1 MDRKLIK
8 RTMDVQR
15 ELVRSGL
22 NRRNLLKL
30 GVLSATSGMLLP
42 IQGLSLRAASAAGA
56 CPIPGKEIFSPKV
69 RPFKDPLQRLHEM
82 TPLAAGIDG
91 VSGGRPG
98 PRPVAGSKDSKLRVL
113 QEHPDL
119 ATATPYADLAH
130 QAWVDPASRLYAPP
144 QEFYELRATQ
154 HRHVWHSDMPA
165 GAAGQT
171 AWGFAPPGFDVTA
184 RPLGGNA
191 PSIAPGPVFRTR
203 YGRSHLVRIHN
214 DLPDAGGADQVSALG
229 FATPTLST
237 HMHNSHSPSESDGG
251 PLYYNYSGGFWDY
264 HYPNLY
270 AGINQGYVSP
280 GEGVRGDYREALGS
294 MWYHDHKLDFTAQN
308 VYAGMFGVNVI
319 YDEVDTGD
327 ETRAGT
333 TGVRFPSRSQDAASV
348 PHEFDVPL
356 VFHDRQFDPDGVD
369 FFPLSCF
376 DGAIGDTCTVNG
388 TIQPVMRVQPRRY
401 RFRLYV
407 GGPSRFMWWWLRQNA
422 NSSTYLP
429 FTVIATDGNLLPAAQ
444 QVQSFKQSPGER
456 FDIIV
461 DFSKFAAGT
470 ELFMSNR
477 AEQTSGNGP
486 NGKLLPTGQGMDFLK
501 FVVEAARP
509 NLTDNSTSVEALL
522 RPGTLLR
529 PLPDA
534 VDVSKSR
541 RKEWVWG
548 KSGGAWS
555 ANGTFYDR
563 FEAPY
568 EIKEG
573 SAEVWV
579 HKNGGGSWSHP
590 IHPHYEEARILSQK
604 GTASPSPN
612 VGLEGGRKDTYR
624 LDPSA
629 TMEVAMRFR
638 DYKGIYP
645 VHCHNGLHEDHGMMA
660 MWKIV

>member
-30 GVLSATSGMLLP
+30 GVLSAASGMLLP
-42 IQGLSLRAASAAGA
+42 IKGLSLRAAYAAGA

-69 RPFKDPLQRLHEM
+69 TPFKDPLQRLFEM
-82 TPLAAGIDG
+82 HPLAAGIEG

-119 ATATPYADLAH
+119 ARATPYADLAH
-130 QAWVDPASRLYAPP
+130 QAWVDPASKLYAPP

-154 HRHVWHSDMPA
+154 HRHVWHSEMPA
-165 GAAGQT
+165 GAAGQM
-171 AWGFAPPGFDVTA
+171 AWGFAPPGFDVNA
-184 RPLGGNA
+184 VPLGGTS
-191 PSIAPGPVFRTR
+191 PSILPGPVFRTR

-214 DLPDAGGADQVSALG
+214 DLPDAGGANQVSALG
-229 FATPTLST
+229 FGTPTLST

-251 PLYYNYSGGFWDY
+251 PLYYNYAGRFWDY

-280 GEGVRGDYREALGS
+280 KEGVRGDYREALGS
-294 MWYHDHKLDFTAQN
+294 LWYHDHKLDFTAQN
-308 VYAGMFGVNVI
+308 VYAGLSGANVI

-327 ETRAGT
+327 ETVAGT
-333 TGVRFPSRSQDAASV
+333 TGVRFPTQSQDGKSF
-348 PHEFDVPL
+348 PYEFDMPL
-356 VFHDRQFDPDGVD
+356 MFHDRQFDPDGVD
-369 FFPLSCF
+369 FFPLTCI
-376 DGAIGDTCTVNG
+376 DGAIGDSCTVNG
-388 TIQPVMRVQPRRY
+388 TIQPTLRVQPRRY

-407 GGPSRFMWWWLRQNA
+407 IGPSRYMWWWLRKSA

-444 QVQSFKQSPGER
+444 QVQSFKQSPAER

-461 DFSKFAAGT
+461 DFSKFNAGT

-477 AEQTSGNGP
+477 AEQTGGRGP
-486 NGKLLPTGQGMDFLK
+486 TGKLLLTGQSMDFLK

-522 RPGTLLR
+522 RPVMPLR
-529 PLPDA
+529 PLPAA
-534 VDVSKSR
+534 VDVSKAR
-541 RKEWVWG
+541 RKEWVWDR
-548 KSGGAWS
+548 SGAAWS
-555 ANGTFYDR
+555 ANGVFFDR
-563 FEAPY
+563 FQAPY

-573 SAEVWV
+573 SAEIWV
-579 HKNGGGSWSHP
+579 QKNGGGSWSHP
-590 IHPHYEEARILSQK
+590 IHAHYEEGRILSQK
-604 GTASPSPN
+604 GTASPAPN
-612 VGLEGGRKDTYR
+612 MGLEGGRRDTYR

-629 TMEVAMRFR
+629 TMEVATRFR

-645 VHCHNGLHEDHGMMA
+645 LHCHNTLHEDHGMMA

>member
-1 MDRKLIK
+1 MKNIDLKLVK
-8 RTMDVQR
+8 QTMDVQR

-30 GVLSATSGMLLP
+30 GVLSAATGMLLP
-42 IQGLSLRAASAAGA
+42 IKGLSLRAAHAAA
-56 CPIPGKEIFSPKV
+56 VCPIPGKDIFSPRV
-69 RPFKDPLQRLHEM
+69 APFKDPLQRLFEIN
-82 TPLAAGIDG
+82 PLAAGIEG

-98 PRPVAGSKDSKLRVL
+98 ARPVAGTKDSKLRVL

-119 ATATPYADLAH
+119 ARATPYADLAH
-130 QAWVDPASRLYAPP
+130 QAWVDPASKLYAPP
-144 QEFYELRATQ
+144 QDFYQLRATQ
-154 HRHVWHSDMPA
+154 HKHVWHSEMPA
-165 GAAGQT
+165 GAAGQM
-171 AWGFAPPGFDVTA
+171 AWGFAPPDFNVNAT
-184 RPLGGNA
+184 PLGSSS

-214 DLPDAGGADQVSALG
+214 DLPDAGGVDTVSALG

-270 AGINQGYVSP
+270 AGINQDFVSP
-280 GEGVRGDYREALGS
+280 GGVRGDYREGLGS
-294 MWYHDHKLDFTAQN
+294 LWYHDHKLDFTAQN

-327 ETRAGT
+327 ETAPGLH
-333 TGVRFPSRSQDAASV
+333 GVRFPSRSQDAASF
-348 PHEFDVPL
+348 PYEFDVPL

-369 FFPLSCF
+369 FFPLACL
-376 DGAIGDTCTVNG
+376 DGAIGDCCTVNG

-401 RFRLYV
+401 RFRLYCA
-407 GGPSRFMWWWLRQNA
+407 GPSRFMWWWLRKNA

-444 QVQSFKQSPGER
+444 QAQSFKQAPGER

-461 DFSKFAAGT
+461 DFSQFSAGT

-477 AEQTSGNGP
+477 GEQVSGNGP
-486 NGKLLPTGQGMDFLK
+486 NGKLLPPGQSMDFLK
-501 FVVEAARP
+501 FVVEAPRSG
-509 NLTDNSTSVEALL
+509 LTDSSTSVSDLL
-522 RPGTLLR
+522 KPGTLLR
-529 PLPDA
+529 PLPA
-534 VDVSKSR
+534 EVNVSTAR

-548 KSGGAWS
+548 RSGGAWS
-555 ANGTFYDR
+555 ANGAFYDR
-563 FEAPY
+563 FAAPY

-590 IHPHYEEARILSQK
+590 IHPH
-604 GTASPSPN
+604 
-612 VGLEGGRKDTYR
+612 
-624 LDPSA
+624 
-629 TMEVAMRFR
+629 
-638 DYKGIYP
+638 
-645 VHCHNGLHEDHGMMA
+645 
-660 MWKIV
+660 